1 MNNHSFQSKVVF
13 QQPFFVFMDFETKQ
27 KLKDFLFQ
35 LISENKQQK
44 FLSTIS
50 GRTRYITVVLEDLY
64 QSHNASA
71 VLRTCDCFGVQD
83 IHVIENAHRFQI
95 AHDIVRGASKWLT
108 VYKYN
113 HQEANNTEVC
123 LKTLKDKGYRII
135 GTTPHK
141 EDINLEEMDLSSPVA
156 LVFGTEKKGLSH
168 EAQSFC
174 DGYMKVPMY
183 GFTESLNISVCAG
196 ISLHHLIWK
205 LRQST
210 ISWELS
216 PEEQLDLMIE
226 WAFQVTGNRKQLKAE
241 FLKNTK

>member
-1 MNNHSFQSKVVF
+1 
-13 QQPFFVFMDFETKQ
+13 MDFETKQ

-44 FLSTIS
+44 FSATIA

-113 HQEANNTEVC
+113 RQGTQNTEIC

-135 GTTPHK
+135 GTTPH
-141 EDINLEEMDLSSPVA
+141 EDDTNLEEMDLSSPIA
-156 LVFGTEKKGLSH
+156 LVFGTEKKGLSQ
-168 EAQSFC
+168 EARKYC

-205 LRQST
+205 LRQSD
-210 ISWELS
+210 ISWQLN

-241 FLKNTK
+241 FLKSMI

>member
-1 MNNHSFQSKVVF
+1 
-13 QQPFFVFMDFETKQ
+13 MDFETKQ

-44 FLSTIS
+44 FSDTVA

-83 IHVIENAHRFQI
+83 VHIIENAHRFQI
-95 AHDIVRGASKWLT
+95 AHEIVRGASKWLT
-108 VYKYN
+108 IQKYN
-113 HQEANNTEVC
+113 LPDSNNTEIC
-123 LKTLKDKGYRII
+123 LKSLKNKGYQII
-135 GTTPHK
+135 GTTPHI
-141 EDINLEEMDLSSPVA
+141 EDTNLEEMDLTSPIA
-156 LVFGTEKKGLSH
+156 LVFGTEKKGLST
-168 EAQSFC
+168 EARKHC

-205 LRQST
+205 IRQSN
-210 ISWELS
+210 ISWQLS

-241 FLKNTK
+241 FLKTMI